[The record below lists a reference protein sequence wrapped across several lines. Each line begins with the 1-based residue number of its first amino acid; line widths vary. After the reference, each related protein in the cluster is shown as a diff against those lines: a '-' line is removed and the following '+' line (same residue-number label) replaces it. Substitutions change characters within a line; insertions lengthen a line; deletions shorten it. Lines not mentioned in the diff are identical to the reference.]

1 MYDSIKH
8 KVYREKQ
15 KHKMGGYQITYRE
28 QRRKR
33 IHEMK
38 KSLSCVYCGYSN
50 PLCIDF
56 DHIDRTTKKGT
67 PATMITGGYNWD
79 DVLNEISKC
88 QPVCANCHRI
98 KSILESNKMKAI
110 QEDLT
115 QYIPPKMLEEFIEIM
130 SPTHCGRDQS
140 ASDHCTS
147 IPSS

>member
-1 MYDSIKH
+1 MYDPVKH

-38 KSLSCVYCGYSN
+38 KNLSCVYCGYSN

-79 DVLNEISKC
+79 DVLDEILKC